1 MPTRPSI
8 AKRSRTRADASTS
21 TSTTQAAAQICR
33 AVQAIPR
40 GRVASYGQVAE
51 LAGLP
56 GRARLVGRVLSLLPP
71 NSGVPWQRVV
81 NARGE
86 PGLRGDDAQRQ
97 RRLLEREGVQVS
109 STGRVDLRRFGMFS

>member
-1 MPTRPSI
+1 MRPAAAPT
-8 AKRSRTRADASTS
+8 T
-21 TSTTQAAAQICR
+21 TTQAAAEICR
-33 AVQAIPR
+33 VVQAIPR

-71 NSGVPWQRVV
+71 NSRVPWQRVV

-86 PGLRGDDAQRQ
+86 PGLRGEDAARQ
-97 RRLLEREGVQVS
+97 RRLLEREGVRFGPS
-109 STGRVDLRRFGMFS
+109 GRVDMRVFGVMA